1 MSKTKRSTHVD
12 TQAAA
17 KRRALRFATHVAKTK
32 REKEQLKDHISNVLL
47 TRGQK

>member
-1 MSKTKRSTHVD
+1 MSKTHKSAHAD
-12 TQAAA
+12 TKEAA

>member
-1 MSKTKRSTHVD
+1 MSKTHKSAHAD

-32 REKEQLKDHISNVLL
+32 REKAMLKDHITSVLW
-47 TRGQK
+47 RSSK